1 MATSERSFTS
11 PDLVNRKPG
20 QGPVRTVSAAKR
32 AFRQSRAAAYG
43 TNKVRAG
50 LKKLEKLGIL

>member
-1 MATSERSFTS
+1 MAKTERSFTNAE
-11 PDLVNRKPG
+11 LVNRKPG
-20 QGPVRTVSAAKR
+20 NGSVRTVSEKKR

-50 LKKLEKLGIL
+50 LKKLAALGIR